1 MDRPAL
7 LYDAD
12 CGVCTWLLALIL
24 RWDRGLRLRPVPLQ
38 DAEAERLLAGMDQE
52 ARMASWH
59 LVAADGSVTSA
70 GAALAPL
77 LRELP
82 GGKPLAAAAERLPGL
97 VEGAYRWVAG
107 HRGLLGRPLP
117 RRWVQSARHRVEARV

>member
-12 CGVCTWLLALIL
+12 CGVCTWLVALIL
-24 RWDRGLRLRPVPLQ
+24 RWDRRARLRPVPLQ
-38 DAEAERLLAGMDQE
+38 DPEAERALAPMDE
-52 ARMASWH
+52 ETRMASWH

-82 GGKPLAAAAERLPGL
+82 GGRPLAAAAERVPGL
-97 VEGAYRWVAG
+97 VERAYRWAAE
-107 HRGLLGRPLP
+107 HRGLLGRPIP
-117 RRWVQSARHRVEARV
+117 GRWVQTARRRVEART